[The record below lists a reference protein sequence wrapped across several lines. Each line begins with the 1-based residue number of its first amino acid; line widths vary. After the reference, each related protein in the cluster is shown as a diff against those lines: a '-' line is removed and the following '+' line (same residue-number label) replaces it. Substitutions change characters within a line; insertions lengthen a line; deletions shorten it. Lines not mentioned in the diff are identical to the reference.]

1 MMNTHTHTH
10 THTRAYA
17 DKSQITITIIQ
28 SFGCTIILTH
38 TALGVYV
45 KRIDAATGVYMRGV
59 SFGHLNR
66 SSFC

>member
-1 MMNTHTHTH
+1 MRNTHTRTH
-10 THTRAYA
+10 TCVYA
-17 DKSQITITIIQ
+17 TKSITITIIQ
-28 SFGCTIILTH
+28 SLGCTIILTH

-66 SSFC
+66 SRIC

>member
-17 DKSQITITIIQ
+17 DKSHIQ
-28 SFGCTIILTH
+28 SLGCTIILTH